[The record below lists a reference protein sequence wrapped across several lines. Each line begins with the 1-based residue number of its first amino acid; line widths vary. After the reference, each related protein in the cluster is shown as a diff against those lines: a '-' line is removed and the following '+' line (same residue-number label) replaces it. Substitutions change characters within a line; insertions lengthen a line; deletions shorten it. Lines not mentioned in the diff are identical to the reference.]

1 MAEFSIDPKGVEKLE
16 EEALEKAF
24 DERKGD
30 IARLMGIVAPSCRRM
45 TLVCR
50 WGGTWNM
57 RFLCADSSKYFNH
70 MPLINPKFGDVISVF
85 EINTSTL
92 SFSQLEQRV
101 SRHRRQHS

>member
-1 MAEFSIDPKGVEKLE
+1 MAEFSIDPKGVEALE

-50 WGGTWNM
+50 WGCG
-57 RFLCADSSKYFNH
+57 S
-70 MPLINPKFGDVISVF
+70 LI
-85 EINTSTL
+85 
-92 SFSQLEQRV
+92 
-101 SRHRRQHS
+101 

>member
-1 MAEFSIDPKGVEKLE
+1 MAEFSIDPKGVEALE

-50 WGGTWNM
+50 WVGSWM
-57 RFLCADSSKYFNH
+57 RFLCSSSNYILPAEILHISQFLKQYQFQFHEYFPNVVVMH
-70 MPLINPKFGDVISVF
+70 V
-85 EINTSTL
+85 
-92 SFSQLEQRV
+92 
-101 SRHRRQHS
+101 

>member
-1 MAEFSIDPKGVEKLE
+1 MIKYLNNMAEFSIDPKGVEKLE

-50 WGGTWNM
+50 WGATWNM
-57 RFLCADSSKYFNH
+57 EHEVPMF
-70 MPLINPKFGDVISVF
+70 
-85 EINTSTL
+85 
-92 SFSQLEQRV
+92 
-101 SRHRRQHS
+101 

>member
-1 MAEFSIDPKGVEKLE
+1 MAEFSIDPKGVEALE

-50 WGGTWNM
+50 WGGIM
-57 RFLCADSSKYFNH
+57 DLMVEGGGSSE
-70 MPLINPKFGDVISVF
+70 LTLQTIS
-85 EINTSTL
+85 I
-92 SFSQLEQRV
+92 Q
-101 SRHRRQHS
+101 

>member
-1 MAEFSIDPKGVEKLE
+1 MIKYLNNMAEFSIDPKGVEALE

-50 WGGTWNM
+50 W
-57 RFLCADSSKYFNH
+57 A
-70 MPLINPKFGDVISVF
+70 GD
-85 EINTSTL
+85 ET
-92 SFSQLEQRV
+92 
-101 SRHRRQHS
+101 

>member
-1 MAEFSIDPKGVEKLE
+1 MAEFSIDPKGVEALE

-50 WGGTWNM
+50 WGGDET
-57 RFLCADSSKYFNH
+57 
-70 MPLINPKFGDVISVF
+70 
-85 EINTSTL
+85 
-92 SFSQLEQRV
+92 
-101 SRHRRQHS
+101 